1 MNNKVLGNLGENI
14 AEKYLKKYGYS
25 IIEKNFRCAIGE
37 IDIIAINKN
46 SLVFV
51 EVKTR
56 TSTKFGY
63 PKEAVNYYKKNKIIK
78 VAETFI
84 TYHKNYINY
93 MFRFDVIEVLIDP
106 NSFKLNKLNH
116 IKNAFTL

>member
-1 MNNKVLGNLGENI
+1 MNNKILGNLGESI
-14 AEKYLKKYGYS
+14 AEKYLLKSGYAVVS
-25 IIEKNFRCAIGE
+25 KNFRCPIGE
-37 IDIIAINKN
+37 IDIIALNKN
-46 SLVFV
+46 SLIFV

-78 VAETFI
+78 VAETFLS
-84 TYHKNYINY
+84 YNKKYANYLS
-93 MFRFDVIEVLIDP
+93 RFDVIEILIDP
-106 NSFKLNKLNH
+106 KTFKLNNINH

>member
-1 MNNKVLGNLGENI
+1 MNNKILGNLGESI
-14 AEKYLKKYGYS
+14 AEKYLLKSGYAVVS
-25 IIEKNFRCAIGE
+25 KNFRCPIGE
-37 IDIIAINKN
+37 IDIIALNKN
-46 SLVFV
+46 SLIFV

-78 VAETFI
+78 VAETFLS
-84 TYHKNYINY
+84 YNKKYANYLS
-93 MFRFDVIEVLIDP
+93 RFDVIEILIDP
-106 NSFKLNKLNH
+106 KTFKLNNLNH